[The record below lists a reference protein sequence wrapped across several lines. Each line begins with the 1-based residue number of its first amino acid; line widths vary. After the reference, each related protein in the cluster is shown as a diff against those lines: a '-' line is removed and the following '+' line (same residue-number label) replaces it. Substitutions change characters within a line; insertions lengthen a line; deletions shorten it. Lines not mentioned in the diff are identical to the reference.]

1 MNIHIVVFCNS
12 AIRDDDC
19 IIVINI
25 YLFIYFIKSL
35 SGSLLVHF
43 RWNLQHTSR
52 LIYLNR
58 WRIAGDTAQ
67 GNWLD

>member
-1 MNIHIVVFCNS
+1 MFGNMNIHIVVFCNS

-35 SGSLLVHF
+35 SGDLLVHF
-43 RWNLQHTSR
+43 R
-52 LIYLNR
+52 
-58 WRIAGDTAQ
+58 
-67 GNWLD
+67 